1 MSKKNHQLYIYV
13 HVLCM
18 VHTLVI
24 YIYIEIY
31 TNVMQMHS
39 FSGGEDNSDVAMGT
53 VLSQR
58 EGDNLHV
65 DLVTH
70 SKVVFFLL
78 FALGC

>member
-1 MSKKNHQLYIYV
+1 MY
-13 HVLCM
+13 
-18 VHTLVI
+18 
-24 YIYIEIY
+24 
-31 TNVMQMHS
+31 S

-70 SKVVFFLL
+70 SKVVFFYCLHWAVNL
-78 FALGC
+78 EHMRPCEQVEEQDPAAQESRWTNPDTQ

>member
-1 MSKKNHQLYIYV
+1 
-13 HVLCM
+13 
-18 VHTLVI
+18 
-24 YIYIEIY
+24 
-31 TNVMQMHS
+31 MHS